1 MVIRNTPKD
10 ISKYILVT
18 DDKIIFQLSEKGI
31 FPIYIDNKTAYFKK
45 QQLTEATTYTWYYK
59 WYYIT
64 GGIRHWKN

>member
-18 DDKIIFQLSEKGI
+18 DNKIIFQLSEKGI

-45 QQLTEATTYTWYYK
+45 QQLTLD
-59 WYYIT
+59 I
-64 GGIRHWKN
+64 INDVI